1 MFDEAVSKW
10 RANRINTIRHA
21 HDVLESVE
29 VDGWLTRTVVTVA
42 TVLVFLFFTGVL
54 LLSLIQILLWD
65 VPVSV
70 FKVLVLA
77 PLLSVLIWID
87 GCLVVGW
94 LWKEL
99 MKGRK

>member
-10 RANRINTIRHA
+10 RANRIDAVRHA

-29 VDGWLTRTVVTVA
+29 VDGWLTRTAITVA

-54 LLSLIQILLWD
+54 LLSLIKILLWD

-87 GCLVVGW
+87 GCLVGGW